1 MKRMLSA
8 VAAIA
13 VVALIGFASV
23 GEETYADISLE
34 DLKKAIE
41 AKSVTLIDCNG
52 TETYTKSHIPGAKD
66 FKAVE
71 KDLAKNLPEDKAAL
85 VVAYCGSSKCTAYK
99 SGADAVAKLG
109 YTNVKHFSGGLKGW
123 ADAGEKTEGTGE
135 KTEGSK

>member
-8 VAAIA
+8 AAAIA

-23 GEETYADISLE
+23 GEETYGDISLE
-34 DLKKAIE
+34 DLKKAI
-41 AKSVTLIDCNG
+41 ADGKVTLIDCNG
-52 TETYTKSHIPGAKD
+52 TETYTKAHIPGAKD
-66 FKAVE
+66 FKAIE
-71 KDLAKNLPEDKAAL
+71 GELAKNLPEDKGAL

-123 ADAGEKTEGTGE
+123 KDAGEKTDGTGE
-135 KTEGSK
+135 KTEGS